1 MAESPE
7 TSRHSTAAGHL
18 SVRIDGRPE
27 LDFQFAQ
34 QPRRLALSFLTTFA
48 IEVAVLVVLYI
59 TGRAALHVTGVLP
72 ASEPLSAVIFL
83 ANQPGPGGGGGGG
96 GNKMPDPPPKVE
108 MPGPDKITIPAAPPP
123 TETVEAKIE
132 PPQIPQLTLPVATL
146 SAGIQEAIGSVA
158 APAGPPSASQG
169 SGSGGGVGTGRGT
182 GIGSGTGSGLGP
194 GTGGGTG
201 GGVFRPGS
209 GVTDPVDLVRVDPV
223 YTPDAAERRI
233 EGEVWVELV
242 VQPDGRPANVRVI
255 KSLDS
260 KFGLDQQAVKAAERW
275 RFRPGTKDGKPV
287 AVLVTIAIEFS
298 IR

>member
-1 MAESPE
+1 MGPVNAS
-7 TSRHSTAAGHL
+7 AGHL
-18 SVRIDGRPE
+18 SVHIPGAHPEEVPFLFERRPDRLGYSFVASVCLQAVVVLILIVASRYAPPME
-27 LDFQFAQ
+27 A
-34 QPRRLALSFLTTFA
+34 PLALV
-48 IEVAVLVVLYI
+48 IE
-59 TGRAALHVTGVLP
+59 P
-72 ASEPLSAVIFL
+72 PSERIIWLSE
-83 ANQPGPGGGGGGG
+83 PGPGGGGGGG